1 MASSSSNEHVTLV
14 SSDGF
19 EFVIPRSTACVS
31 GTIRRM
37 LDPSSESL
45 ALQRNTRAKLRAN
58 PFTLTLGKFSEAITG
73 VCVLENITLV
83 NLLNFEEFLPQI
95 CDLTL
100 YIITAASSSRKSVNI
115 YATTRK

>member
-19 EFVIPRSTACVS
+19 EFVIPHSTACVS

-37 LDPSSESL
+37 LDPSSKSLL
-45 ALQRNTRAKLRAN
+45 ALEKNTNTKLRAN
-58 PFTLTLGKFSEAITG
+58 LFALALGKFSEAITG

-83 NLLNFEEFLPQI
+83 HRLNFEEFF
-95 CDLTL
+95 
-100 YIITAASSSRKSVNI
+100 
-115 YATTRK
+115 TTNL